1 VAPLPARAGE
11 RTGYGGA
18 MPKANPWN
26 KSVPR
31 VELDQPARN
40 TCLWRAANRIMTAIA
55 LGFRLFHRIMPG
67 LLLCG
72 VVTLAAIAMQVAEK
86 RLFGRAWLEALVLA
100 ILLGTAVRTAWTPS
114 TRWLPGISFSAKM
127 LLEVAVLLLGASVS
141 TRIILAVGPA
151 LLAGIV
157 LVVMAAIAIS
167 YGIGRTLG
175 LRQRLALLVACG
187 NSICG
192 NSAIAA
198 VAPVIG
204 ADSAD
209 VASSIAFTAVLG
221 VIIVLALP
229 LLIPLVG
236 LTGTQ
241 YAVLAGLTV
250 YAVPQV
256 LAATAPI
263 GVIAVQ
269 TGTLVKLVRVLM
281 LGPVVLIL
289 SLLAN
294 RLREQAEEPSLTMAK
309 RPAHGRP
316 PLHQLVPWFVVG
328 FLGLAALRSAGLLPH
343 EALAAAATPGS
354 GDSSGTEEEWSLA
367 EELYKANKIRNI
379 ALFFKHVDARQM
391 YDPGKQLD
399 MVLAFKSRIE
409 AGKRHLFR
417 PYKTIDQFGEI
428 LEEYLA
434 QWQRD
439 HEATESSL
447 SVGGATVTDVV
458 APSAVVSSNFDYW
471 IAEARKQLDSD
482 IPDYAGALF
491 CAQKATGAATSDIEW
506 ASGTNMGGAALS

>member
-1 VAPLPARAGE
+1 ML
-11 RTGYGGA
+11 
-18 MPKANPWN
+18 KANQWN

-40 TCLWRAANRIMTAIA
+40 AHRWRAADRIVTAIP

-67 LLLCG
+67 LLLCA
-72 VVTLAAIAMQVAEK
+72 VVTLAAIAMQVVEQ

-100 ILLGTAVRTAWTPS
+100 ILLGTAIRTAWTPS
-114 TRWLPGISFSAKM
+114 TRWLPGISFSAKT

-157 LVVMAAIAIS
+157 LVVMAAITIS

-229 LLIPLVG
+229 LIIPLVG

-241 YAVLAGLTV
+241 YGVLVGLTV

-269 TGTLVKLVRVLM
+269 IGTLVKLVRVLM

-294 RLREQAEEPSLTMAK
+294 RLREDAEEPAPGLTVGK

-343 EALAAAATPGS
+343 EALAPAATAA
-354 GDSSGTEEEWSLA
+354 SLLTIVA
-367 EELYKANKIRNI
+367 MAALGLGVNIR
-379 ALFFKHVDARQM
+379 
-391 YDPGKQLD
+391 
-399 MVLAFKSRIE
+399 
-409 AGKRHLFR
+409 
-417 PYKTIDQFGEI
+417 
-428 LEEYLA
+428 
-434 QWQRD
+434 
-439 HEATESSL
+439 
-447 SVGGATVTDVV
+447 VV
-458 APSAVVSSNFDYW
+458 ASAGIRV
-471 IAEARKQLDSD
+471 
-482 IPDYAGALF
+482 
-491 CAQKATGAATSDIEW
+491 TGAVTISLLLLCAISLGLIR
-506 ASGTNMGGAALS
+506 ALGIV